1 MLLTTCLMLT
11 PALAGPALAPPQS
24 SRPTSKPASRPTS
37 VHEAERTRPMQMVEG
52 QPMYTVL
59 EQDGIPAIDEPSWI
73 TTTEAFDTMA
83 DDETVLG
90 MVGKD
95 GTAKALSTW
104 HLDRHEIV
112 NDVLDGRP
120 ISATW

>member
-1 MLLTTCLMLT
+1 MPLLSTCLTL
-11 PALAGPALAPPQS
+11 ALAGPALPGPQS
-24 SRPTSKPASRPTS
+24 SRPTSKPTSRPAS
-37 VHEAERTRPMQMVEG
+37 VHETKRSRPMQMVEG